1 MRGPSRVLWF
11 EKEENVRN
19 LKMVSVIVFLSVIL
33 LGCFGS
39 SAFGQAKPLTLNYS
53 THMPAQHGLT
63 LMAIEWGK
71 EIEKRTQGKVKFTV
85 LAGGTML
92 AADKCYDGVVKGI
105 ADAGLAVPGFT
116 RGRFPLSEVLDL
128 PLGYKSATAA
138 TRLANIYY
146 KRFKP
151 KEFAE
156 TQVMY
161 VHAHGP
167 GVLHSKKAINKLDDI
182 KGLKIRCT
190 GLSAKVAAAI
200 GGAPVAM
207 PVGDTYDALSRGV
220 VDASFASMEAAE
232 GWKWAEVTKFIVES
246 SAIGYTTS
254 FFVVMNK
261 RIWSSLDPDTQ
272 KIIEKINEEWITK
285 EGNDWERI
293 EKSGKEYAIKRGN
306 KVTAF
311 SKEEDEKVATAVK
324 PLLDEYVANMKKTG
338 LPGDEALK
346 FCLDELKKL
355 Q

>member
-1 MRGPSRVLWF
+1 
-11 EKEENVRN
+11 VR
-19 LKMVSVIVFLSVIL
+19 KWRMVSVIVCLSVIVF
-33 LGCFGS
+33 GCLGS
-39 SAFGQAKPLTLNYS
+39 SAFGQAKPVTLNYS

-63 LMAIEWGK
+63 LMATAWGK
-71 EIEKRTQGKVKFTV
+71 EIEKRTNGKVKFTV
-85 LAGGTML
+85 FAGGTML

-105 ADAGLAVPGFT
+105 ADVGLAVPGFT

-128 PLGYKSATAA
+128 PLGYKSAMAA
-138 TRLANIYY
+138 TSLANLYY
-146 KRFKP
+146 GKFKP
-151 KEFAE
+151 KEFGE

-167 GVLHSKKAINKLDDI
+167 GVLHSKKAVNNLGDL

-207 PVGDTYDALSRGV
+207 PVGDSYDALSRGV

-232 GWKWAEVTKFIVES
+232 GWKWAEVTKYIIES
-246 SAIGYTTS
+246 GAIGYTTS

-261 RIWSSLDPDTQ
+261 KVWSSLDPDTQ
-272 KIIEKINEEWITK
+272 KIIEKINEEWIVK

-293 EKSGKEYAIKRGN
+293 EKSGKEYAIKMGN

-311 SKEEDEKVATAVK
+311 SKEEDEKVAKAVR
-324 PLLDEYVANMKKTG
+324 PLLDDYVANMKKVG

-346 FCLDELKKL
+346 YCLDELKKL

>member
-1 MRGPSRVLWF
+1 MKNCR
-11 EKEENVRN
+11 
-19 LKMVSVIVFLSVIL
+19 MVSVMVFLSVMVFVC
-33 LGCFGS
+33 LGS
-39 SAFGQAKPLTLNYS
+39 AAFGQSKPLTLNYS

-63 LMAIEWGK
+63 VMATEWGK
-71 EIEKRTQGKVKFTV
+71 EIEKRTQGKVKFSV

-92 AADKCYDGVVKGI
+92 AADKCYDGVAKGI
-105 ADAGLAVPGFT
+105 ADVGLAVPGFT

-138 TRLANIYY
+138 TRLANLYY
-146 KRFKP
+146 KKFKP
-151 KEFAE
+151 KEFGE

-161 VHAHGP
+161 IHAHGP
-167 GVLHSKKAINKLDDI
+167 GVLHSKKAVNNLEDV

-220 VDASFASMEAAE
+220 VDASFASMEAAQ
-232 GWKWAEVTKFIVES
+232 GWKWAEVTKFIIES

-261 RIWSSLDPDTQ
+261 RVWNSLDPETQ
-272 KIIEKINEEWITK
+272 KTIEKVNEEWIGR
-285 EGNDWERI
+285 EANDWEKM
-293 EKSGKEYAIKRGN
+293 EKAGKDFALKMGN
-306 KVTAF
+306 KVTSF
-311 SKEEDEKVATAVK
+311 SKAEDEKVAKAVR
-324 PLLDEYVANMKKTG
+324 PLLDEYVANMKQKG
-338 LPGDEALK
+338 LPGDEVLR
-346 FCLDELKKL
+346 FCLDQLKTL